1 MGIAKT
7 LFFTQNE
14 AKNCPEAAENDGVPL
29 ELDLHP
35 HDGERSAAHSC
46 RNTMAAGHYKVG

>member
-1 MGIAKT
+1 MGKAI
-7 LFFTQNE
+7 FTQNE

-46 RNTMAAGHYKVG
+46 RSTMTAGHYEVG